1 MPHLVIF
8 ARVPRIGTGK
18 TRLARDIG
26 PVGAWIF
33 ARVTLAALMRRLVS
47 PCWQAWLARTP
58 DRPAGRYRVPHGWHS
73 VAQGQGDL
81 GQRLSRIIRTLPPG
95 PAVIIGSDAP
105 DVTRRDIAAA
115 FAALRAADYVIGPA
129 SDGGFWLIGAAR
141 RGRAGMALRNVRW
154 STSSALGDT
163 LAALEG
169 FRVSLL
175 QTRDD
180 VDDGA
185 GFAAWRRRTR
195 RVAADRRQAGAPP
208 AEH

>member
-1 MPHLVIF
+1 
-8 ARVPRIGTGK
+8 
-18 TRLARDIG
+18 
-26 PVGAWIF
+26 
-33 ARVTLAALMRRLVS
+33 
-47 PCWQAWLARTP
+47 
-58 DRPAGRYRVPHGWHS
+58 VPHGWHL

-141 RGRAGMALRNVRW
+141 RGRAGMALQTVRW
-154 STSSALGDT
+154 STSSALEDT
-163 LAALEG
+163 LGALQG

-175 QTRDD
+175 QMRDD

-185 GFAAWRRRTR
+185 ALAAWRRRTR